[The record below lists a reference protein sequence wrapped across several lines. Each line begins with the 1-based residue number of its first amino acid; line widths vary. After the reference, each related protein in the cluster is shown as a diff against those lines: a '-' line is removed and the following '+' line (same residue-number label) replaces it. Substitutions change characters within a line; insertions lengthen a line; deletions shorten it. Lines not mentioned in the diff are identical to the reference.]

1 VSLTSCAGVICNDGE
16 PPAPAVGSRT
26 AVMVVLGNAGQKGLG
41 VWVPLG
47 HEHELV
53 RVGDAHT
60 RRHKELMTSSTDGL

>member
-1 VSLTSCAGVICNDGE
+1 
-16 PPAPAVGSRT
+16 
-26 AVMVVLGNAGQKGLG
+26 MVVLGNAGQKGLG